1 MSDPPIRVLVVDD
14 SAFARKVIRDLL
26 SADPRF
32 EVVGI
37 ARDGLDALEKIVE
50 LAPDVLTL
58 DLLMPNLDGVGVLRE
73 LERLVLPAVPRVV
86 LVSMSDEDSDL
97 AIAALQQGAVA
108 LVHTPTALATDRLF
122 ELADE
127 LRETVAAAVAAM
139 PRQRPDERP
148 TAPSPL
154 PPAKLQAAAGYQVL
168 AIGTSTGGP
177 QALTTLLPQFPK
189 DFPVP
194 IVIALHI
201 PVGYTEALARRL
213 DGISAIE
220 VIEAHEGVALLPGRA
235 VVAQAGMH
243 LILEPGSPPRGRLD
257 LAPLAKP
264 HRPSVDVLFESAAR
278 AFGRECLGV
287 VLTGMGDDGLLG
299 ARALRAAGA
308 VVLTEAESSC
318 VVYGMPRSVVEA
330 GMSSAAAPLDQMMRL
345 IRGYVG
351 AGRSPLG

>member
-1 MSDPPIRVLVVDD
+1 MSDRPIRVLVVDD
-14 SAFARKVIRDLL
+14 SAFARRVIRDVLE
-26 SADPRF
+26 ADARF
-32 EVVGI
+32 QVVGI
-37 ARDGLDALEKIVE
+37 ARDGLDALEKTID

-73 LERLVLPAVPRVV
+73 LARLSLPAVPRVV
-86 LVSMSDEDSDL
+86 LVSMSDDDSDL
-97 AIAALQQGAVA
+97 AISALQEGAVA
-108 LVHTPTALATDRLF
+108 LVHKPTALATDRLF

-127 LRETVAAAVAAM
+127 LRETVAAAVAAL
-139 PRQRPDERP
+139 PSRRPGALRA
-148 TAPSPL
+148 TPSPA
-154 PPAKLQAAAGYQVL
+154 PVAKLQGAAGYRVL

-177 QALTTLLPQFPK
+177 QALTTLLPQVPK
-189 DFPVP
+189 DFPIP

-220 VIEAHEGVALLPGRA
+220 VVEAQDGVTIVPGRA
-235 VVAQAGMH
+235 VLAQAGMH
-243 LILEPGSPPRGRLD
+243 LTLEPGRPPRGRLA
-257 LAPLAKP
+257 LVPLAKP

-278 AFGRECLGV
+278 TFGRECLGV

-330 GMSSAAAPLDQMMRL
+330 GMSSAAAPLDQMMGL
-345 IRGYVG
+345 IRSYVG
-351 AGRSPLG
+351 AAQS